1 MATLWIREFDRAGES
16 SNGSGL
22 QIPMEGST
30 RDQTVTFTTSAQSA
44 AFNAATQYIGMIST
58 VAFHY
63 KVGSNPTAT
72 TSNLLVPANTMLFI
86 GIGQGGLKVAAVAA
100 A

>member
-1 MATLWIREFDRAGES
+1 MATLWIREFDKAGEAP
-16 SNGSGL
+16 NGEAL
-22 QIPMEGST
+22 PIPMEGST

-44 AFNAATQYIGMIST
+44 AFNASTQYIAMIST

-63 KVGSNPTAT
+63 KVSSNPTAT
-72 TSNLLVPANTMLFI
+72 TSHLLVPANTMLFI
-86 GIGQGGLKVAAVAA
+86 GIEQGSLKVAAVAA